1 MDNKN
6 TDFLFEKY
14 YNKYVSCIRK
24 YCYFKLSEY
33 PDDAEDCVQE
43 TFTVFAENIIDRM
56 KNEIISCRLRY

>member
-14 YNKYVSCIRK
+14 YNKYVTYTRK
-24 YCYFKLSEY
+24 YCSFKLSEY
-33 PDDAEDCVQE
+33 PEDAEDCVQE

-56 KNEIISCRLRY
+56 KDEIISSRLCY